1 MIIALVN
8 TKGGVG
14 KSTIAVHLAVALFDV
29 GRTVALVDADTQ
41 RSSSEWLQEVEQG
54 IAVRTANTPEQCLA
68 VVQELRA
75 EYEFVIGDGP
85 GGLDEVSRALLLL
98 ADVAL
103 FPITP
108 SILDL
113 RSVTQATGILRFAQG
128 INGGRPE
135 GRLVL
140 NKLRRRGK
148 TSNELR
154 VAAPSLGV
162 AVASAVIHELE
173 VYRDAAQQGT
183 VAARLGARGA
193 LAAAEIAAL
202 AEELIAGTGRQVG
215 NG

>member
-14 KSTIAVHLAVALFDV
+14 KSTIAVHLAVALFDA
-29 GRTVALVDADTQ
+29 GRTVAFVDADTQ
-41 RSSSEWLQEVEQG
+41 RSSSEWLQEVERG

-75 EYEFVIGDGP
+75 EHEFIIGDGP

-113 RSVTQATGILRFAQG
+113 RSVTQATDILRFAQG

-148 TSNELR
+148 TSRELR
-154 VAAPSLGV
+154 AAAPSLGV
-162 AVASAVIHELE
+162 AVSNAVIHELE
-173 VYRDAAQQGT
+173 VYRDAAQQGS

-202 AEELIAGTGRQVG
+202 AEELIADTGRQVG

>member
-14 KSTIAVHLAVALFDV
+14 KPTIAVHLAVALFDA
-29 GRTVALVDADTQ
+29 GHAVALVDADMQ

-68 VVQELRA
+68 VVHELRA
-75 EYEFVIGDGP
+75 DYEFVIGDGP

-113 RSVTQATGILRFAQG
+113 RSVTQATGILRFAQA
-128 INGGRPE
+128 INGGRPA

-154 VAAPSLGV
+154 AAAPSLGV

-183 VAARLGARGA
+183 VASRLGTRGA

-202 AEELIAGTGRQVG
+202 AEELIAGTARQVG